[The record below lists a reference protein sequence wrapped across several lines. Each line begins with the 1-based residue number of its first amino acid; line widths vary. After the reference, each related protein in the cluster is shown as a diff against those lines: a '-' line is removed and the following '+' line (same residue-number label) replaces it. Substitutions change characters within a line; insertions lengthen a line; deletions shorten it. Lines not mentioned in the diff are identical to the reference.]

1 MLDSTS
7 ETTDT
12 AADGRRKPSQLA
24 ELKAGLLPEKRALAE
39 DLRSLF
45 GALGLSVRGYALRRH
60 LDASSV
66 TRYLNGERVP
76 QWKFVAELIG
86 DVREAAAPLTPEAE
100 KALRDTHRAALRTN
114 RRGSEI
120 QNLQDRLASV
130 DEETRRIKARERAL
144 EEALFDREKTLS
156 ESITRCH
163 RLETRL
169 DSQRSA
175 HTADLALWKGE
186 WEQLQDECGHLHQE
200 VLFLQEALAVT
211 RAELIA
217 AEGECHR
224 LETELETMAGL
235 ETRAGGV
242 SSLMAALEAADR
254 TATVSELLTV
264 IGDLEARTQKAMAR
278 ELVSSVSRSRRV
290 EDVAA
295 LLTGLQRAGLHAH
308 AEAALPA
315 LVMTRPVAETAAMA
329 AELHRAGLEDY
340 VATLLRSSIELHTPC
355 DVIGLAL
362 LLRRGRLEEVT
373 QTLLSAA
380 FVVRTVT
387 DVVAMTVWAAG
398 TDAEPSTLAALGP
411 AAAHRSSQEV
421 VELSIALRNAGR
433 DKHVESLRAA
443 AAERRSA
450 KDVVNVIEC
459 FMAKDMDTEADH
471 VFALSQNR
479 DVPHVLALARA
490 MVQAGHSD
498 RVASI
503 VDHAVRHR
511 PVDDVAAMI
520 IDLYNTEHF
529 PQAAQVL
536 MSAVRR
542 SAATAPCLFSALDKW
557 YPGAEAVVHM
567 VAASGSPENAAFLM
581 ACLES
586 AGLHPLAEAVFR
598 TTLMQRPT
606 GHAGVFLQWL
616 ASSGTAAGRE
626 EALRERARAAHG
638 PDTASLLLALVA
650 ARLSPAVDAVV
661 QGAVTD
667 AAAADVVML
676 IKQLRAVDHPTDPR
690 AEEVI
695 GRIAATVVDAWT
707 THKQVSLVITLSEI
721 GLAHDAE
728 FFTRR
733 ASERPNFKKNL
744 KSEQTKHAQRVF
756 SPKFWRKRPE
766 DVEHEGG
773 PVRAMRS

>member
-1 MLDSTS
+1 
-7 ETTDT
+7 
-12 AADGRRKPSQLA
+12 
-24 ELKAGLLPEKRALAE
+24 
-39 DLRSLF
+39 
-45 GALGLSVRGYALRRH
+45 
-60 LDASSV
+60 
-66 TRYLNGERVP
+66 
-76 QWKFVAELIG
+76 
-86 DVREAAAPLTPEAE
+86 
-100 KALRDTHRAALRTN
+100 
-114 RRGSEI
+114 
-120 QNLQDRLASV
+120 
-130 DEETRRIKARERAL
+130 
-144 EEALFDREKTLS
+144 
-156 ESITRCH
+156 
-163 RLETRL
+163 
-169 DSQRSA
+169 
-175 HTADLALWKGE
+175 
-186 WEQLQDECGHLHQE
+186 
-200 VLFLQEALAVT
+200 
-211 RAELIA
+211 
-217 AEGECHR
+217 
-224 LETELETMAGL
+224 
-235 ETRAGGV
+235 
-242 SSLMAALEAADR
+242 MAALEAADR

-295 LLTGLQRAGLHAH
+295 LLTVARAGLHAH

-411 AAAHRSSQEV
+411 AAEHRSPQEV

-520 IDLYNTEHF
+520 IDLTTPSTSPGRAGADECR
-529 PQAAQVL
+529 AQI
-536 MSAVRR
+536 SGHG
-542 SAATAPCLFSALDKW
+542 PWLFSALDKW

-676 IKQLRAVDHPTDPR
+676 IKQLRAVDHPIDPR
-690 AEEVI
+690 ADEVI
-695 GRIAATVVDAWT
+695 RRIAATVVDAWT
-707 THKQVSLVITLSEI
+707 TPKQVSLVITLSEI

-744 KSEQTKHAQRVF
+744 KSEQTKHAQRS
-756 SPKFWRKRPE
+756 SPEVLEEAAGGRGTRR
-766 DVEHEGG
+766 G
-773 PVRAMRS
+773 PVREMRS